1 MPKIKTK
8 SAIFYKHAL
17 NVLRHGYTDPETGR
31 RMGKFAD
38 GFEAKDGF
46 DLRRMHQWTPAQ
58 KGKITR
64 LFKTIDKLTSRP
76 FQVYRTRN
84 KKNLRK
90 VQQAAQHDEFPKN
103 LKVAFVPSSSQEA
116 RVKISITKKGNVKF
130 KQGSIR
136 REVIDF
142 ASYGYTPE
150 DLALDPG
157 AVVEDVARQ
166 VPANRY
172 KIQAGEHEVNQ
183 GRSIGRMGSSFPLE
197 KLKEAVRKMVNYYS
211 ADRFDKD
218 NKNSSY
224 FGNWLFG
231 VVGYNFDEYADYR
244 QYQAAYNRARQQ
256 TQKKRGALRQQ
267 LKRRIKKERAE
278 KRRGKK

>member
-8 SAIFYKHAL
+8 SAVYYKYAI
-17 NVLRHGYTDPETGR
+17 NVLRHGYIDPDTNKR
-31 RMGKFAD
+31 QGKFAD
-38 GFEAKDGF
+38 GFEASDGF
-46 DLRRMHQWTPAQ
+46 DIRQINRWTPAQ
-58 KGKITR
+58 KGKISR
-64 LFKTIDKLTSRP
+64 MFRIIDKLTSRP
-76 FQVYRTRN
+76 FQVYRSRN

-103 LKVAFVPSSSQEA
+103 LKVAFVPSSSQKA
-116 RVKISITKKGNVKF
+116 RVKIRITKKGNVKF
-130 KQGSIR
+130 KQGSVR

-142 ASYGYTPE
+142 ASYGYAPE

-183 GRSIGRMGSSFPLE
+183 GRSIGRMGSSFQRN
-197 KLKEAVRKMVNYYS
+197 KLKEAVMKMVNYYS
-211 ADRFDKD
+211 ADRFDVN

-231 VVGYNFDEYADYR
+231 IVGYTFDEYADYR
-244 QYQAAYNRARQQ
+244 QYQAAYNNARIAK
-256 TQKKRGALRQQ
+256 KKRNKALRLK
-267 LKRRIKKERAE
+267 LKRAIAKEKAA

>member
-8 SAIFYKHAL
+8 SEIFYKHAL
-17 NVLRHGYTDPETGR
+17 KVLRHGYIDPETNK

-38 GFEAKDGF
+38 GFEASDGF
-46 DLRRMHQWTPAQ
+46 DLRKFNSWSPAQ

-76 FQVYRTRN
+76 FQVYRTTN

-103 LKVAFVPSSSQEA
+103 LKVAFVPSSSQKEK
-116 RVKISITKKGNVKF
+116 VKIRITRKGNVKF
-130 KQGSIR
+130 KQGSVSR
-136 REVIDF
+136 DVIDF
-142 ASYGYTPE
+142 SSYGYTPE

-157 AVVEDVARQ
+157 GVVEDVAKQ

-172 KIQAGEHEVNQ
+172 KIQGGEHEVNQ

-211 ADRFDKD
+211 AERFDAD

-231 VVGYNFDEYADYR
+231 VVGYNFDEYSDYR
-244 QYQAAYNRARQQ
+244 QYQAVYNRARQA
-256 TQKKRGALRQQ
+256 TQKKRASLRQQ
-267 LKRRIKKERAE
+267 LKRRIAKEKAA